1 MIATDLENNAELQ
14 RVLWACYKYWQGE
27 PLPVDQRAVC
37 YSWVIRP
44 YEKAFGAQFHQSRL
58 YRLTKLGFLQ
68 QAETSRGG
76 GRRYYTLINPEGIV
90 GLLKKWNLN

>member
-1 MIATDLENNAELQ
+1 MIPTDIEKDMELQ
-14 RVLWACYKYWQGE
+14 RVLWACYEYWQTE

-37 YSWVIRP
+37 YSWAIGP
-44 YEKAFGAQFHQSRL
+44 YEKTFGTQFHQSRL

-68 QAETSRGG
+68 QARTSRGG
-76 GRRYYTLINPEGIV
+76 GRRYYTLNNPEGIA